1 MNFDYKK
8 AVRSLNFFAVK
19 NGGQINKLKVIKLIF
34 FADRYHIRKYGR
46 PITNDD
52 YFAMSYGPVGSGVKD
67 ISEMSEFLGPEEKE
81 DALLYIKSP
90 EPYKVESI
98 KNYETEVF
106 SESDL
111 EALLFAWNRFGQYDE
126 FELAEITHKYPEWE
140 KHKQVLEDCSRV
152 RMDYKDFF
160 SDPPDNMEKCY
171 PLSDEDKEDRIAHTE
186 EIAKID
192 ALWG

>member
-1 MNFDYKK
+1 MKFDYKK
-8 AVRSLNFFAVK
+8 AVQSLNFFAIK
-19 NGGQINKLKVIKLIF
+19 NGGQINKLKAIKLIY
-34 FADRYHIRKYGR
+34 FADRYHLRKYGR
-46 PITNDD
+46 PTTNDD

-67 ISEMSEFLGPEEKE
+67 ISEMSEFLGSEEKK
-81 DALLYIKSP
+81 DASLYIKSP
-90 EPYKVESI
+90 DPYKVESI
-98 KNYETEVF
+98 KNSKAEIF

-111 EALLFAWNRFGQYDE
+111 EALLFAWNKFGQYDE
-126 FELAEITHKYPEWE
+126 FELAEITHKYPEWK

-160 SDPPDNMEKCY
+160 SDPPDNIEKCY
-171 PLSDEDKEDRIAHTE
+171 PLSHEDKEDRIAHIE